1 MKGNRS
7 GKGYFKAMGDEPL
20 SRQQIGTKLPLSLEK
35 EVRQVAGDNLSA
47 WIREA
52 ILEKLEREQQMS
64 A

>member
-7 GKGYFKAMGDEPL
+7 GKGYFNAMGDEPL

-52 ILEKLEREQQMS
+52 IIEKLEREQQIS